1 VEVISGGVA
10 VSEATE
16 ILEKMSQYFSR
27 TSREYVRARKLA
39 TILRWCDR
47 LDLPKEVGHD
57 AVYIYSR
64 RGYEGLTTA
73 VACVY
78 VAATKHG
85 IKLNAM
91 KAYNVTGVRFSAIR
105 NVIKRLMR
113 LEGVSEPTVEEITRK
128 AVKALGLGPEV
139 EEKALTLYRE
149 AREKANIA
157 GAQKRS
163 IIAAC
168 IYATTQSLGIKT
180 TEKEIAKAVGTTEVT
195 LRRWHQKISKVIK

>member
-1 VEVISGGVA
+1 MEVISGGVA

-47 LDLPKEVGHD
+47 LDLPKEVCHD

-64 RGYEGLTTA
+64 RGYEGVTTA
-73 VACVY
+73 VACIY

-85 IKLNAM
+85 IKLNAR
-91 KAYNVTGVRFSAIR
+91 KAYNVTGVRFSAVR

-128 AVKALGLGPEV
+128 AVKTLGLGPEV
-139 EEKALTLYRE
+139 VEKVLAMYRKLK
-149 AREKANIA
+149 EKANVA

-168 IYATTQSLGIKT
+168 IYATTQSLGIKA
-180 TEKEIAKAVGTTEVT
+180 TEKDVTKAVGVTETT
-195 LRRWHQKISKVIK
+195 LRRWHEKITEVIK